1 MDAATWGFLGAL
13 AGTIVGASASIFTT
27 IISGWNA
34 NRLQTTADALERTER
49 ARAFQRSNLLELQ
62 DSLQDAM
69 RLIGRA
75 HHEDMLAARESGEW
89 GKSMSSEEVDQG
101 ILLANRKLAILTERV
116 ANDELRSNLRT
127 LRQTMTNCLV
137 SSSEVESMRSIQRA
151 SSEFPSF
158 MEKLGVVLRD
168 NY

>member
-1 MDAATWGFLGAL
+1 MDAATWGFVGAL
-13 AGTIVGASASIFTT
+13 AGTVVGASASIVTT

-34 NRLQTTADALERTER
+34 NRLQKNADALERTER

-89 GKSMSSEEVDQG
+89 GKSMLSEEVNQG
-101 ILLANRKLAILTERV
+101 TLLANRNLAILTERV
-116 ANDELRSNLRT
+116 ANDELRSNLRK
-127 LRQTMTNCLV
+127 LRQTMTNCLT
-137 SSSEVESMRSIQRA
+137 SSSELESIGSIHSA
-151 SSEFPSF
+151 SSGFESF
-158 MEKLGVVLRD
+158 MEKLGIVLRG

>member
-1 MDAATWGFLGAL
+1 MDAATWGFVGAL
-13 AGTIVGASASIFTT
+13 AGTVIGASASIVTT

-34 NRLQTTADALERTER
+34 NRLQKNADALERTER

-62 DSLQDAM
+62 DSLQDVM

-89 GKSMSSEEVDQG
+89 GKSMLSEELNQG

-116 ANDELRSNLRT
+116 ANDELRSNLRE
-127 LRQTMTNCLV
+127 LHQIMTNCLM
-137 SSSEVESMRSIQRA
+137 SSSELESMGSIQRA
-151 SSEFPSF
+151 SSEFAPF
-158 MEKLGVVLRD
+158 MEKLGVVLRG